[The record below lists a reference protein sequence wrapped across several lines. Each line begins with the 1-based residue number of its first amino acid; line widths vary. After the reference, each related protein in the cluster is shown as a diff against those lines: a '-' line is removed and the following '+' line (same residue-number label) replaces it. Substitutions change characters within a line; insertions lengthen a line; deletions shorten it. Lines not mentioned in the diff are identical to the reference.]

1 MGTTFTSLFDDE
13 GGDGGGL
20 PPGSPPMQKFEG
32 PWFTTQLT
40 ISATIGITSFLLFSY
55 SRKRW
60 PLLFSP
66 RTKLKGFSPHEAHAH
81 QAFFGWIMPTIRTS
95 EFTVLQIVGLD
106 AAVVSSLKHLG
117 SYLLQPRTQLLNFF
131 KMSFYLFSVCSFFAI
146 TILMPLNWKHN
157 KDLEQ
162 DENGDWPGEAGD
174 WPVFRSTLL
183 DLPGNKTS
191 PMNDWLDLINDANSY
206 LSVHLIF
213 TYLFTTLALYFI
225 YQNYR
230 RFIRSRQLFSLEL
243 VHSIP
248 ARTVLVT
255 NLPNHLQGERPLAE
269 YFEHMGFAVESVTVC
284 REVSSLKRLL
294 DRRTKALL
302 ELEQAWVSYVGNPSS
317 VEEYDPEDVGFA
329 PLVDFDIEDGHPRQ
343 GRFVVPHHK
352 RPTMRPGWFK
362 PQVDALEYLEKQFR
376 EADELVKKRR
386 RTGRFRATQAAFV
399 TFEKMSSLFFDPQQI
414 AVQVA
419 HAPNPVQITT
429 YPAPE
434 PRDIVWS
441 NMSPSTANIRTR
453 DLLVLGCMGL
463 LFFFWFFPIGA
474 LAGLLSYKEVKKTM
488 PWLGRLIDQN
498 DQVRAIVQNS
508 LPSMAMITLN
518 ACLPFILEGLTYAQ
532 GYRARSWIEYSLLKK
547 QVWNELQVAYIL
559 TYQARYFLFLLV
571 NVVFIFL
578 LATTYWQLVRD
589 LANSPAKVPEKLA
602 IALQAGRAR
611 HFFLSYVILQGLG
624 IMPLQLLNLGVIIP
638 RFFYRMFLTRTP
650 RDYAEL
656 NAPPMINYGVVYP
669 QAILMFVITLLYSV
683 TQPLIVLFGAFYFGM
698 GYVVY
703 KYKLLFV
710 FYKPYESQGQAWP
723 ITFVRLI
730 WGVVIFLVFMIG
742 IFTLRK
748 SYIISSLLVPLLVGT
763 VVWSWYIDKN
773 LKPLSKFV
781 SLSSVYEVQRGEET
795 ADVLRLKAGHPVTWS
810 QSNLN
815 KRRYAQNDD
824 TLYVAPEDERTDY
837 VNSQPPMAGWYNGV
851 LNTGKRRYGHPAL
864 AGVLPEP
871 WLPLKKGQSLVNHD
885 HRADAPR
892 PKDNEAVVLTL
903 RKRYSS
909 VRGRRQSSV
918 PPAARNLDLGG
929 AGPSGSRGIV
939 PGNGGAEELA
949 AVAVNTNPWEDA
961 RPRAGSSSNGGHT
974 LNHRLSFDVASG
986 VIMLPDDGEW
996 LEDDADSDEDFGTEN
1011 TGGLE
1016 RSITE
1021 ASVVD
1026 DEYAPGA
1033 GATSPTSSP
1042 SRSTR
1047 YGTYFHH
1054 PERRRQP
1061 IPGAFPGR

>member
-1 MGTTFTSLFDDE
+1 MFLDE
-13 GGDGGGL
+13 GGGDGGGP
-20 PPGSPPMQKFEG
+20 PPGSPPMHAHPETHFGPSEKFEG

-40 ISATIGITSFLLFSY
+40 ISATIGIVSFLLFSY
-55 SRKRW
+55 SRTRW
-60 PLLFSP
+60 PLLFAP

-106 AAVVSSLKHLG
+106 AAV
-117 SYLLQPRTQLLNFF
+117 LLNFF
-131 KMSFYLFSVCSFFAI
+131 KMSFYLFCVCSMFAVF
-146 TILMPLNWKHN
+146 ILMPLNWKHN
-157 KDLEQ
+157 KDLDQE
-162 DENGDWPGEAGD
+162 DDNDWPD
-174 WPVFRSTLL
+174 KDTNWPIFRTSFAAA
-183 DLPGNKTS
+183 GNKTGS
-191 PMNDWLDLINDANSY
+191 NPLNDWLDLINDANSY

-213 TYLFTTLALYFI
+213 TYLFTILALYFI

-269 YFEHMGFAVESVTVC
+269 YFEQMGLAVESVTVC
-284 REVSSLKRLL
+284 REVSSLKKLL
-294 DRRTKALL
+294 DKRTDALL
-302 ELEQAWVSYVGNPSS
+302 ALERAWVSYVGNPSS
-317 VEEYDPEDVGFA
+317 VEDYDPEDMGFA
-329 PLVDFDIEDGHPRQ
+329 PLVDVDIEDGQPRQ
-343 GRFVVPHHK
+343 GRFVVPHRQ

-362 PQVDALEYLEKQFR
+362 PKVDSLEYLEKQFR

-386 RTGRFRATQAAFV
+386 RTGRFRATRAAFV
-399 TFEKMSSLFFDPQQI
+399 TFEKMSSAQI

-419 HAPNPVQITT
+419 HAPNPTQITT

-441 NMSPSTANIRTR
+441 NMAPSTANIRTR
-453 DLLVLGCMGL
+453 DIIVLGCMGIL
-463 LFFFWFFPIGA
+463 LFFWFFPIGA
-474 LAGLLSYKEVKKTM
+474 LASLLSYKEVKKTM
-488 PWLGRLIDQN
+488 PWLGRIIDQN

-518 ACLPFILEGLTYAQ
+518 ACLPFILEGLPRKEL
-532 GYRARSWIEYSLLKK
+532 GRVLVIE
-547 QVWNELQVAYIL
+547 E
-559 TYQARYFLFLLV
+559 
-571 NVVFIFL
+571 
-578 LATTYWQLVRD
+578 LVRD

-602 IALQAGRAR
+602 IALQAGRARQAFYHCHNCIKLMVGCYR

-638 RFFYRMFLTRTP
+638 RVFYRMFLTRTP
-650 RDYAEL
+650 RDFAEL

-683 TQPLIVLFGAFYFGM
+683 VQPLIVIFGAFYFGM

-723 ITFVRLI
+723 ITFIRLI
-730 WGVVIFLVFMIG
+730 WGVVIFLLFMIG
-742 IFTLRK
+742 IFTLRQ
-748 SYIISSLLVPLLVGT
+748 SYIISSLLVPLLAGT
-763 VVWSWYIDKN
+763 VAWSWYVDKH
-773 LKPLSKFV
+773 LRPLSKFV
-781 SLSSVYEVQRGEET
+781 SLSSVFEVQRGEET

-837 VNSQPPMAGWYNGV
+837 SQPPMAGWYSGV

-864 AGVLPEP
+864 TGVLPEP

-885 HRADAPR
+885 HRNGDASR
-892 PKDNEAVVLTL
+892 ATAKDNEAVVLTL
-903 RKRYSS
+903 RKRYNSIS
-909 VRGRRQSSV
+909 ARGGRSSSV
-918 PPAARNLDLGG
+918 PPTQV
-929 AGPSGSRGIV
+929 AGPSNV
-939 PGNGGAEELA
+939 VGAHSAGDE
-949 AVAVNTNPWEDA
+949 AVNLNPWDDA
-961 RPRAGSSSNGGHT
+961 HPPHNGHP
-974 LNHRLSFDVASG
+974 LHHRLSFDVASG
-986 VIMLPDDGEW
+986 VIMLPDNGDW
-996 LEDDADSDEDFGTEN
+996 LEEIDSDMEDDGN

-1016 RSITE
+1016 QSITE
-1021 ASVVD
+1021 ASIVEND
-1026 DEYAPGA
+1026 LSGPA
-1033 GATSPTSSP
+1033 SPTASP
-1042 SRSTR
+1042 SRTSR

-1054 PERRRQP
+1054 PERRRQT
-1061 IPGAFPGR
+1061 IPGAFPR